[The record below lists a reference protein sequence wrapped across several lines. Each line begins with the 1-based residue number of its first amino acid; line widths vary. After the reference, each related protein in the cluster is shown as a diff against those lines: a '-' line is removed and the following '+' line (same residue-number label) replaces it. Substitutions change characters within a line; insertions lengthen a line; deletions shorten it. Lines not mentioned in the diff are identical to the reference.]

1 MQMSLLQAQEIL
13 LLRMVKCN
21 GLKQSILE
29 KLCKS
34 PCTVNQANRQTSSF
48 FHKGQTYPA
57 VRKEGKKKKIKNE
70 GKKKQRQYFPARKF
84 NGNPFIECKYKDT
97 K

>member
-1 MQMSLLQAQEIL
+1 MD
-13 LLRMVKCN
+13 KCN

-34 PCTVNQANRQTSSF
+34 PCTINQANRQTASF

-57 VRKEGKKKKIKNE
+57 VRKEGKKKILK
-70 GKKKQRQYFPARKF
+70 GRKKKRHNFPARKF
-84 NGNPFIECKYKDT
+84 NGNPFIECKYKDI